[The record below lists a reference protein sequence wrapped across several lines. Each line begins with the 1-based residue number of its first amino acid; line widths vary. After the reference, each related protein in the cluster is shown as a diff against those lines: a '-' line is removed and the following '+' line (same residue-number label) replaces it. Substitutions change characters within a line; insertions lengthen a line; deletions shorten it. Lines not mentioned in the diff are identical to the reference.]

1 MNTLD
6 KAFTTTVSKTTAE
19 NFSKSHLS
27 KRNTV
32 LLFLLLFLSPP
43 FFLSAHPPK
52 SNSYRNDNSA
62 PSGWVFNVY
71 SIFSYYRYA
80 PQPGEFSISFPY
92 VLNTRNSPSVATTKI
107 FRSQTADLIGNGK
120 WVYPSIGIEAGKENF
135 TVEAQLGM
143 YLHYWSDNLY
153 GGINYRFIL
162 KRFHR
167 NPDMLTLASTTLP
180 GKNRMRRAA
189 SFPVKISA
197 GIFYYQPI
205 WKLGNIDIGDNQIK
219 TLGETMQPLDST
231 NVGGSGNVTV
241 FFHQN
246 ILAFKPSFSIGFSPP
261 NNRLDICLSVSPI
274 INLSETGG
282 LRFYLN
288 NSGNVDWVPRNG
300 IDPEAVIPLDTFGLN
315 ATFKGEKQGQS
326 PFRLKGTIFTLKVG
340 IRIVK

>member
-1 MNTLD
+1 MDDL
-6 KAFTTTVSKTTAE
+6 AAE
-19 NFSKSHLS
+19 NFLAP
-27 KRNTV
+27 KRSFAFR
-32 LLFLLLFLSPP
+32 FLLLFLAQP
-43 FFLSAHPPK
+43 FLLSAHPPTAYF
-52 SNSYRNDNSA
+52 YRDANSA

-71 SIFSYYRYA
+71 SIFSYYRYT
-80 PQPGEFSISFPY
+80 PQPGDFSVSFPY
-92 VLNTRNSPSVATTKI
+92 VLNTRDSPSVATTKT
-107 FRSQTADLIGNGK
+107 FRAQSADLVGNGK

-135 TVEAQLGM
+135 TVEAQLGL
-143 YLHYWSDNLY
+143 YLRYWSDNLY

-162 KRFHR
+162 KKFHR
-167 NPDMLTLASTTLP
+167 NPDLLTLASTTLP

-219 TLGETMQPLDST
+219 ALGQTMQSLDSS
-231 NVGGSGNVTV
+231 NVGSSGNVTV
-241 FFHQN
+241 YFHQN

-261 NNRLDICLSVSPI
+261 DNRLDICLSVSPI
-274 INLSETGG
+274 ISLSEIGG

-288 NSGNVDWVPRNG
+288 NSGNVDWAPRNG
-300 IDPEAVIPLDTFGLN
+300 IDPEAVIPLNTFGLN
-315 ATFKGEKQGQS
+315 ATFNGEKQEHS